1 MYKPPHWSFPK
12 CQFFHTSESR
22 SSTCGLLHSSR
33 QDTLPASAD
42 HESIC
47 PTLMTPDGRL
57 LSPCRQGNRGYKSFV
72 SQWAFS
78 ECYRAFTPRGSPCQG
93 RKAHFIHC
101 RSLLSRLKA
110 SIMWAEWNRARVPPR
125 GSPLQH
131 GAKLAPTPPPASTKG
146 QSWPGRIQQMLPP
159 SSLLGES
166 GSSLR

>member
-12 CQFFHTSESR
+12 CQFFQTSESR

-33 QDTLPASAD
+33 QDTLPDSAD

-72 SQWAFS
+72 SVGVLS
-78 ECYRAFTPRGSPCQG
+78 ECYRAFTPRGSQCLG
-93 RKAHFIHC
+93 RKAHYIHC

-110 SIMWAEWNRARVPPR
+110 SIMWAEWNRARGPPKEAHCSMVPSLP
-125 GSPLQH
+125 PL
-131 GAKLAPTPPPASTKG
+131 PPPASTKG